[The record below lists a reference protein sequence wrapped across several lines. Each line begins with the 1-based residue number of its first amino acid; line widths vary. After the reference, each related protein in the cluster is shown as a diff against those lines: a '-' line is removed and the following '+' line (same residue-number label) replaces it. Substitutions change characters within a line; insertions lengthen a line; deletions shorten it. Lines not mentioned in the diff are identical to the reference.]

1 MCGLPQLPS
10 LPWAVVFSYIKGLR
24 MDLRSLCGSP
34 FNFSLCLTSFW
45 LKKEKEAAYPLS
57 RSTPSSC
64 DLDPIN
70 FCLPFELLAGPSHL
84 GTLIVKL
91 EIWCHLEFVSVCLS
105 SHSQSGAE
113 CHSFSLPRAW
123 STHPCPSAILRPASA
138 PAQTIA
144 GASLPTLVAVSPTF
158 QSILYTVLSD
168 TCLKH
173 KSDCLLSS
181 NYPPC
186 TNIYIVRQAVM
197 PGSER
202 QSIWI
207 RHHSAI

>member
-1 MCGLPQLPS
+1 M
-10 LPWAVVFSYIKGLR
+10 
-24 MDLRSLCGSP
+24 
-34 FNFSLCLTSFW
+34 SFW
-45 LKKEKEAAYPLS
+45 LKKEKEAAHPLS
-57 RSTPSSC
+57 KSSPSSC

-91 EIWCHLEFVSVCLS
+91 EIRCHLEFASVCLG

-123 STHPCPSAILRPASA
+123 STHPCPSATLRPASA

-158 QSILYTVLSD
+158 QFILYSVLSD
-168 TCLKH
+168 ICLKH
-173 KSDCLLSS
+173 ESDCLLSS
-181 NYPPC
+181 NNPPPH
-186 TNIYIVRQAVM
+186 TNIYIVR
-197 PGSER
+197 
-202 QSIWI
+202 
-207 RHHSAI
+207 